1 MFALHPQFKNL
12 NSDTPNKSVKPMER
26 FVAMPSESMWAQGY
40 KPGWMLSD
48 TIDPPE
54 KYCDAL
60 KMYRKYLETGKVIY
74 PKKSK
79 KGNSTTATASIYMNK
94 YSRSKNKKANK
105 VR

>member
-1 MFALHPQFKNL
+1 M
-12 NSDTPNKSVKPMER
+12 SR

-48 TIDPPE
+48 TRDPPE
-54 KYCDAL
+54 KYADGQ

-79 KGNSTTATASIYMNK
+79 KGNSTTATASTYMNK
-94 YSRSKNKKANK
+94 YSRAKNKKANRERES
-105 VR
+105 V